1 MDVLSQTL
9 IPVIDITHYRKENIR
24 KASASLFN
32 ISQSFFNPYSQV
44 TFT

>member
-24 KASASLFN
+24 KASASD
-32 ISQSFFNPYSQV
+32 S
-44 TFT
+44 